1 MVALNYP
8 ATSPPETDGGVTELN
23 FLLPTW
29 QIEALA
35 KVADQRGVTVAQ
47 LLRRL
52 INQTLEQPRPGL
64 NRLS

>member
-8 ATSPPETDGGVTELN
+8 APTTLGNPGGVTELN

-29 QIEALA
+29 QIDALA
-35 KVADQRGVTVAQ
+35 QVADQQGLTIAQ

-52 INQTLEQPRPGL
+52 VNQTLEQPKAVV
-64 NRLS
+64 NRLG

>member
-1 MVALNYP
+1 MVALNYLAASAP
-8 ATSPPETDGGVTELN
+8 GTADAVTELN

-29 QIEALA
+29 QIDALA
-35 KVADQRGVTVAQ
+35 QVASQQGMTIAQ

-52 INQTLEQPRPGL
+52 VSHTLQQPKPGL